1 MYVLRKYICSRLV
14 LIFAFWDFL
23 FERVEI
29 VFIEMTDAIKGKI
42 YLEKNVS
49 RRKNCLPII
58 ENVANVILR
67 FSEKKW
73 NFMNNWEKRVQ
84 GGMGYPPK
92 QQQHE
97 KPILGGTYKSCMTNT
112 ASGSKGGWVSP
123 TIYFNNLF
131 RWVLT
136 YIPIKR
142 MKPPYPM
149 NKTSIFSRSPRNDK
163 LESSSTSSW
172 TSKSEAIFE
181 PT

>member
-67 FSEKKW
+67 FSEKK
-73 NFMNNWEKRVQ
+73 
-84 GGMGYPPK
+84 
-92 QQQHE
+92 
-97 KPILGGTYKSCMTNT
+97 
-112 ASGSKGGWVSP
+112 
-123 TIYFNNLF
+123 
-131 RWVLT
+131 
-136 YIPIKR
+136 
-142 MKPPYPM
+142 
-149 NKTSIFSRSPRNDK
+149 
-163 LESSSTSSW
+163 
-172 TSKSEAIFE
+172 
-181 PT
+181 